1 MAGVRR
7 KVKSSVELPQL
18 VRQTSRIAFVVA
30 TVGCF
35 GLPSQAL
42 ALQQEGGAEVE
53 KVEQGERHIVVT
65 ATKRDQTLE
74 EVPIAVTVVGQEE
87 LISKGIEDIT
97 NLERAAPSYAVSTS
111 DSATGGLVLRLRGV
125 GTTGN
130 NIGLESSVG
139 AFIDGFYLPRPG
151 AALSDLYDVQQ
162 IELLKGPQGTLFGRN
177 TSAGAMVIKTNPPR
191 TDIVEGFVNATIGNY
206 DLYGVQAGFNVPLVQ
221 DKIGLRIAG
230 AYRNRGG
237 YITNVVGDESQTRDR
252 ISIRG
257 QLLFDLEDAGELRLL
272 AGYNRGKDDC
282 CMAIWTQ
289 RSPFIE
295 ANSAPFS
302 AFAPTAGAPNVGAD
316 AVDPYLANDNTNFVN
331 PFHGWSIAAHYDV
344 SLPFGELSYLGY
356 YGDSF
361 ADSCR
366 GDYTALNVYAVG
378 DCPEIRALNPG
389 IDLDPLNGTSIKST
403 SHELRLQGESF
414 DGALD
419 WIIGAYYSHEKIDQK
434 YTLFFLDQM
443 QEAVSVG
450 AFGQPVFN
458 ELNFAAGG
466 ANSVLDYAAPRAQQK
481 GESFSI
487 FTHNVIELSDRLSLI
502 VGARYV
508 DESKNA
514 KLSEQVPGQHNAC
527 FGTFNSLAGYLAPG
541 GAYHPTDGFFGA
553 GGPGRLAAAVQTNC
567 WIFTSPFF
575 DPSDPNSFFQ
585 QFVGDPVTSP
595 FLQFI
600 PQPFDQKFGDDR
612 LTYTLNVRYE
622 VADRTFLYGGYSQ
635 GFKSGG
641 FNLDVSSAS
650 GGADPTF
657 RSEKVDA
664 FELGLKSRFLGGRAW
679 ANIALFHTNLKD
691 FQVLEFDGTRFNTF
705 NTDKALSTGVEI
717 ESGFDLS
724 DAVTLNLAGSYTDAR
739 YPSDCASFDPTDPNF
754 TPAATSLCGTRLT
767 NAPELV
773 LIGGLDFNTE
783 IGNAGMSVFG
793 GATVRYESKRRTGTR
808 PTELP
813 ATAGA
818 LTEDDVRAAVAA
830 ALPLP
835 QDIQPGN
842 TKVDLRFGFGAADGQ
857 FTIEAW
863 ARNVFDT
870 RTRFVTFNI
879 PLRGFGGSRARGAFV
894 QEPRTYGVTA
904 RAKF

>member
-1 MAGVRR
+1 
-7 KVKSSVELPQL
+7 
-18 VRQTSRIAFVVA
+18 
-30 TVGCF
+30 
-35 GLPSQAL
+35 
-42 ALQQEGGAEVE
+42 
-53 KVEQGERHIVVT
+53 
-65 ATKRDQTLE
+65 
-74 EVPIAVTVVGQEE
+74 
-87 LISKGIEDIT
+87 
-97 NLERAAPSYAVSTS
+97 
-111 DSATGGLVLRLRGV
+111 
-125 GTTGN
+125 
-130 NIGLESSVG
+130 
-139 AFIDGFYLPRPG
+139 
-151 AALSDLYDVQQ
+151 
-162 IELLKGPQGTLFGRN
+162 
-177 TSAGAMVIKTNPPR
+177 
-191 TDIVEGFVNATIGNY
+191 
-206 DLYGVQAGFNVPLVQ
+206 
-221 DKIGLRIAG
+221 
-230 AYRNRGG
+230 
-237 YITNVVGDESQTRDR
+237 
-252 ISIRG
+252 
-257 QLLFDLEDAGELRLL
+257 
-272 AGYNRGKDDC
+272 
-282 CMAIWTQ
+282 
-289 RSPFIE
+289 
-295 ANSAPFS
+295 
-302 AFAPTAGAPNVGAD
+302 
-316 AVDPYLANDNTNFVN
+316 
-331 PFHGWSIAAHYDV
+331 
-344 SLPFGELSYLGY
+344 
-356 YGDSF
+356 
-361 ADSCR
+361 
-366 GDYTALNVYAVG
+366 
-378 DCPEIRALNPG
+378 
-389 IDLDPLNGTSIKST
+389 
-403 SHELRLQGESF
+403 
-414 DGALD
+414 
-419 WIIGAYYSHEKIDQK
+419 
-434 YTLFFLDQM
+434 
-443 QEAVSVG
+443 
-450 AFGQPVFN
+450 
-458 ELNFAAGG
+458 
-466 ANSVLDYAAPRAQQK
+466 
-481 GESFSI
+481 
-487 FTHNVIELSDRLSLI
+487 
-502 VGARYV
+502 V

-553 GGPGRLAAAVQTNC
+553 GGPGRLAAAVKTNC

-622 VADRTFLYGGYSQ
+622 VADRTCLYGGYSQ

-691 FQVLEFDGTRFNTF
+691 FQVLDLDGTRFNTF

-793 GATVRYESKRRTGTR
+793 GATVRYESKRRTSTR

-879 PLRGFGGSRARGAFV
+879 PLRGVGGSRARGAFV